1 MIDIRLGRWQD
12 TLADVEHIDSVIT
25 DPPYGAR
32 THRGHD
38 AAIEQIT
45 SATGQ
50 KTRNQIGYHAFTPRM
65 VEELVGEL
73 CPRVTGWWCAM
84 TSHDLLPSWESA
96 LEAQNMYTFAPL
108 PIIQKRPR
116 LLGDGPASW
125 AVWMVVARR
134 RNRDIARW
142 SCLPGMY
149 EGPTVKSGGVTGA
162 KPLDM
167 MRAIVRDYTRPGWL
181 VVDPFAGSGTT
192 LLAAAMEGRTSIGCE
207 VDPATHAIASQRLHR
222 EYQATLFP

>member
-1 MIDIRLGRWQD
+1 MIDLRLGRWQD

-38 AAIEQIT
+38 I
-45 SATGQ
+45 SADRFCADAM
-50 KTRNQIGYHAFTPRM
+50 RNALGYHAFTPRM

-84 TSHDLLPSWESA
+84 TSHDLVPSWESA
-96 LEAQNMYTFAPL
+96 LQAQNMYTFAPL
-108 PIIQKRPR
+108 PIIQKRTR
-116 LLGDGPASW
+116 LGGDGPASW

-134 RNRDIARW
+134 RNRDISRW
-142 SCLPGMY
+142 RTLPGMY

-192 LLAAAMEGRTSIGCE
+192 LLAAAMEGRASIGCE
-207 VDPATHAIASQRLHR
+207 VDPSTHAIANQRLRR

>member
-1 MIDIRLGRWQD
+1 MPDLRLGPWQK
-12 TLADVEHIDSVIT
+12 TLADIEAIDAVIT

-38 AAIEQIT
+38 GAIDQIL

-50 KTRNQIGYHAFTPRM
+50 KIMNKIDYASFSPRM
-65 VEELVGEL
+65 VSELVGEL
-73 CPRVTGWWCAM
+73 CPRVRGWFCAM
-84 TSHDLLPSWESA
+84 TSHDLVPTWEDE
-96 LEAQNMYTFAPL
+96 LQAQGMYVFAPL

-125 AVWMVVARR
+125 AVWMIVARR
-134 RNRDIARW
+134 RNKEIARW
-142 SCLPGMY
+142 GCLPGMY
-149 EGPTVKSGGVTGA
+149 EGPTVKGCGVTGA

-167 MRAIVRDYTRPGWL
+167 MRAIVRDYSRPGWT

-192 LLAAAMEGRTSIGCE
+192 LLAAAMEGRTAIGSE
-207 VDPATHAIASQRLHR
+207 VDPKTHAIASARLAK
-222 EYQATLFP
+222 EFQPSLFP